1 MLSNAEKSNGNSPK
15 EAEGVATILVA
26 REEHW
31 HCTWSGGTGPWY
43 DPPESVLLLAT
54 EGCLGAVE
62 SEAWQQ
68 GLDISQAHNHPAQS
82 GYWHHQFVAA
92 KCCWSVEKHSTPPFV
107 SSSWESVP
115 FFSMITTDFASLRTW
130 HSFVFQCNVWC
141 EVIVACFSIQRF
153 VADIEKLKASLLIFG

>member
-1 MLSNAEKSNGNSPK
+1 MQMGLSSCKSNSNSHLMLSNAEKSNSNSSK

-31 HCTWSGGTGPWY
+31 HCTWSGGAGPWY

-54 EGCLGAVE
+54 EGCLGTVE

-92 KCCWSVEKHSTPPFV
+92 KCCWPVEKHSTPPFV

-115 FFSMITTDFASLRTW
+115 FSQWSPLILPPLELGTVLCS
-130 HSFVFQCNVWC
+130 NVMYD
-141 EVIVACFSIQRF
+141 V
-153 VADIEKLKASLLIFG
+153 K